1 MQSELI
7 QSMNDQMRAIYRALT
22 GEDGYSREFK
32 PPIDVIAGDDAVIIE
47 IALPGVG
54 RDAIEIERDAD
65 VLRISG
71 IRPVHHDVL
80 GTVFHAEIRRGAFF
94 RAIPLPFPLAG
105 EPRIEL
111 ADGMLRLHLPVAS
124 SSTKRDGS
132 PRISKPEHSTNL
144 DQNSGNRGDGHE
156 QDGR

>member
-1 MQSELI
+1 MQTELM
-7 QSMNDQMRAIYRALT
+7 QSMNEQVRAIYRALT
-22 GEDGYSREFK
+22 GEDVYSREFR
-32 PPIDVIAGDDAVIIE
+32 PPVDVIAGDEAVILE
-47 IALPGVG
+47 IALPGVA

-111 ADGMLRLHLPVAS
+111 ADGMLRLHLPVEAS
-124 SSTKRDGS
+124 KRRDGS
-132 PRISKPEHSTNL
+132 TRVSKPEQTQNT
-144 DQNSGNRGDGHE
+144 DQNTGNRGEGHE

>member
-1 MQSELI
+1 MQTELI
-7 QSMNDQMRAIYRALT
+7 QSMNEQVRAIYRALT
-22 GEDGYSREFK
+22 GEDVYSREFK
-32 PPIDVIAGDDAVIIE
+32 PPVDVIAGDESVVIE

-65 VLRISG
+65 VLRVSG

-111 ADGMLRLHLPVAS
+111 ADGMLRLHLPVAR
-124 SSTKRDGS
+124 STRRDGS
-132 PRISKPEHSTNL
+132 SR
-144 DQNSGNRGDGHE
+144 NSE
-156 QDGR
+156 QEQKTSDKNTGK

>member
-7 QSMNDQMRAIYRALT
+7 QSMNEQMRAIYRALT
-22 GEDGYSREFK
+22 GEDVYSREFK
-32 PPIDVIAGDDAVIIE
+32 PPVDVIAGQDSVVVE

-54 RDAIEIERDAD
+54 RDAIEIERDES

-124 SSTKRDGS
+124 STRRDGS
-132 PRISKPEHSTNL
+132 SRTSKPEHA
-144 DQNSGNRGDGHE
+144 QNSDQISGKAGEGHE

>member
-1 MQSELI
+1 
-7 QSMNDQMRAIYRALT
+7 MNDQVRAIYRALT
-22 GEDGYSREFK
+22 GEDVYSREFK
-32 PPIDVIAGDDAVIIE
+32 PPLDVIAGDEAVIVE

-54 RDAIEIERDAD
+54 RDAIEIERDAE

-111 ADGMLRLHLPVAS
+111 ADGILRLHLPVAS
-124 SSTKRDGS
+124 TTTARRRDDS
-132 PRISKPEHSTNL
+132 QQTSRTEQHSGNL
-144 DQNSGNRGDGHE
+144 DQNSGNRGEGHE